1 MTKKTFPVAMG
12 RHGLSMIENF
22 HVYDMVWGLTHI
34 NRFCGKG
41 DRQVSD
47 AAHLLHCYYLAE
59 LWQPENQDLKLYAL
73 VHDFPEAYYND
84 HPGFLKVHYGPDYKF
99 LNDEMDEIIFSQL
112 GLTKARRIELEHDL
126 KRIDNNALAL
136 EAEYSFD
143 KFEAHHWPTPDLYEH
158 TDIISGI
165 LLGHS
170 DDVALYNLIIE
181 ILEDAPNE
189 VLRNTLLRAQ
199 PVSHPQRNVVRYT
212 PPAGYGPIHHRF

>member
-1 MTKKTFPVAMG
+1 MVKRTFPVAMG

-47 AAHLLHCYYLAE
+47 AAHLWHCYNLTTI
-59 LWQPENQDLKLYAL
+59 WQPENTDLKLYSL

-126 KRIDNNALAL
+126 KEIDNNALAL
-136 EAEYSFD
+136 EAEYAFD
-143 KFEAHHWPTPDLYEH
+143 KFEAHHWPSPDLYDKI
-158 TDIISGI
+158 DIISDI
-165 LLGHS
+165 LEGY
-170 DDVALYNLIIE
+170 DDVGLYNLIINE
-181 ILEDAPNE
+181 LEGIDNE
-189 VLRNTLLRAQ
+189 VLRNTLQRAQ
-199 PVSHPQRNVVRYT
+199 PVSHPKRNSSGLASANYYDKLR
-212 PPAGYGPIHHRF
+212 HSL